1 MRRLTKRQRIAATVL
16 CVLALS
22 FLVLD
27 LAGTGLRSAHG
38 GVRGTLG
45 ALYRGTDAAVGPV
58 REFLAGVPT
67 AGSNRAKLETLRH
80 ENAVLRGQLAAAH
93 ADATTSN
100 ELARLQL
107 AATSGGHRIL
117 PARVVAL
124 GPGEGFD
131 WTVTLDVGTKDG
143 VVVGQTVT
151 DGAGLVG
158 RILHADPATAVVLLA
173 ADPGSGVGVRD
184 LRTGQVG
191 VATGEGLHG
200 FEFAPIDSTAVIKVG
215 DQLSTGPVGSTSYVA
230 GLPVGVV
237 SAVRVSA
244 DGSTRATVRPVVSP
258 TTLDLLG
265 VIDTAATTNSTSRAA
280 LQPAPGGAPR

>member
-16 CVLALS
+16 CVLALC
-22 FLVLD
+22 FLTLD

-58 REFLAGVPT
+58 RQFFAGVPT
-67 AGSNRAKLETLRH
+67 AGSNESRIERLRH
-80 ENAVLRGQLAAAH
+80 DNAQLRGQLANVQ
-93 ADATTSN
+93 ADAATGAQ
-100 ELARLQL
+100 LARLQL

-117 PARVVAL
+117 PARVIAL

-131 WTVTLDVGTKDG
+131 WTVTVDVGTESG
-143 VVVGQTVT
+143 VRVGQTVT
-151 DGAGLVG
+151 DGAGLAG
-158 RILHADPATAVVLLA
+158 RVLHADATTAVVLLA

-191 VATGEGLHG
+191 LATGEGSHG
-200 FEFAPIDSTAVIKVG
+200 FEFVPIDSGAVVQVG
-215 DQLSTGPVGSTSYVA
+215 DQLSTGPVGSTSFVA

-237 SAVRVSA
+237 TAVRVSA
-244 DGSTRATVRPVVSP
+244 AGTTRATVRPVVSP
-258 TTLDLLG
+258 TSLDLVG
-265 VIDTAATTNSTSRAA
+265 VIDTGSAGGAARAA

>member
-16 CVLALS
+16 CVFALS

-27 LAGTGLRSAHG
+27 LAGSGLRAAHG

-45 ALYRGTDAAVGPV
+45 SLYRGTDVAVGPV
-58 REFLAGVPT
+58 RAFLAGLPA
-67 AGSNRAKLETLRH
+67 AGSNRAKIERLQH
-80 ENAVLRGQLAAAH
+80 DNAVLHGQLAAAQ
-93 ADATTSN
+93 ADATTSA

-107 AATSGGHRIL
+107 ASASGGHRIL
-117 PARVVAL
+117 PARVIAL

-131 WTVTLDVGTKDG
+131 WTVTLDVGTKSG
-143 VVVGQTVT
+143 VRPGQTVT
-151 DGAGLVG
+151 DGAGLAG
-158 RILHADPATAVVLLA
+158 RVLHADTTTSVILLA

-191 VATGEGLHG
+191 VATGEGLSG
-200 FEFAPIDSTAVIKVG
+200 FEFAPIDSNAVIKVG

-237 SAVRVSA
+237 TAVRVSA

-258 TTLDLLG
+258 TSLDLVG
-265 VIDTAATTNSTSRAA
+265 VIDTVTATSGARVA